1 MHPTY
6 FLNKGLERST
16 EVKPIWKAG
25 DRHVRHYLKG
35 FVGSLSSSVNQGED
49 RLSELKD
56 SKEELE
62 QSRQDKEKIIDIN
75 GNSRIYAILRKGQI
89 CGFCV

>member
-1 MHPTY
+1 M
-6 FLNKGLERST
+6 
-16 EVKPIWKAG
+16 
-25 DRHVRHYLKG
+25 
-35 FVGSLSSSVNQGED
+35 GSLSSSVNQGED

-75 GNSRIYAILRKGQI
+75 GNSRIYAIL
-89 CGFCV
+89 